1 MPLAHSFSMT
11 RRQIELLEH
20 ALRLVA
26 KLSETGWDSIPA
38 EMRPSF
44 ARYMSKDCWTGRSD
58 LLDLRLAALMIV
70 RDAIVRAGEFAEDAF

>member
-1 MPLAHSFSMT
+1 MPLVHSFSMT

-26 KLSETGWDSIPA
+26 KLSETGWDGIPA
-38 EMRPSF
+38 ELRPSF

-58 LLDLRLAALMIV
+58 PLDLRPAALMIV
-70 RDAIVRAGEFAEDAF
+70 RDAIVRAGDFAEDEF

>member
-1 MPLAHSFSMT
+1 MPLVHSFSMT

-26 KLSETGWDSIPA
+26 KLSETGWDGISA
-38 EMRPSF
+38 ELRPSF
-44 ARYMSKDCWTGRSD
+44 ARYMSKDCWTGRCD

-70 RDAIVRAGEFAEDAF
+70 RDAIVRGGEFAEDEY